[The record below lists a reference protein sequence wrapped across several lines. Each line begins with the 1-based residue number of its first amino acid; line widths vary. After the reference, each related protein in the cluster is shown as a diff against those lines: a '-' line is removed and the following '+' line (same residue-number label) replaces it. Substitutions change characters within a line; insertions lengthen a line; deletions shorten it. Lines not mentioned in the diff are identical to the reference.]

1 MSQPFSLEGKT
12 ALVTG
17 ASSGLGWRF
26 AETLAQ
32 AGASVAVAARRFNL
46 LEELAARIQKQGGRA
61 HPVRVDVTVSGL
73 VENAVAEAEA
83 ELGPI
88 SIVVNCAGVLVQKWL
103 VKVTEADFDYVMDT
117 NLKGSWLVAQATA
130 RRMIETGRQGSIIN
144 IGSIAGVTTMGRLSI
159 YGVSKAAIAQMTK
172 SMALE
177 WARYDINV
185 NAICPGYIETPINA
199 EYWGT
204 DEGRAIIQRLPRRR
218 IGRPEDLDGI
228 LLLLAADGSRFL
240 TGAVIPVDDAQS
252 LVL

>member
-1 MSQPFSLEGKT
+1 MSRPFSLEGKT

-26 AETLAQ
+26 AEALAQ
-32 AGASVAVAARRFNL
+32 AGASVAVAARRIDL
-46 LEELAARIQKQGGRA
+46 LEELAARIREQGGRA
-61 HPVRVDVTVSGL
+61 HPIRIDVTDSGR
-73 VENAVAEAEA
+73 VAEAVMEVETA
-83 ELGPI
+83 LGPI
-88 SIVVNCAGVLVQKWL
+88 SIVVNSAGVLVQKWL
-103 VKVTEADFDYVMDT
+103 AKVTEANFDTVMDT

-130 RRMIETGRQGSIIN
+130 RRMIEAGRRGSIIN
-144 IGSIAGVTTMGRLSI
+144 IGSVAGMTTMGRLGI
-159 YGVSKAAIAQMTK
+159 YGVSKAAIIQMTK

-199 EYWGT
+199 DYWRT

-228 LLLLAADGSRFL
+228 VLLLAGDGSRFL

>member
-1 MSQPFSLEGKT
+1 MSSPISLEGKT

-26 AETLAQ
+26 AEVLAQ
-32 AGASVAVAARRFNL
+32 AGAGVAVAARRFHL
-46 LEELAARIQKQGGRA
+46 LQKLASRIEEQGGRA
-61 HPVRVDVTVSGL
+61 YPVRVDVTDSGR
-73 VENAVAEAEA
+73 VGDAVTEIEA

-88 SIVVNCAGVLVQKWL
+88 SIVVNSAGVLIQEWL
-103 VKVTEADFDYVMDT
+103 AKVTEADFDYVMDT
-117 NLKGSWLVAQATA
+117 NLKGSWLVAQAIA
-130 RRMIETGRQGSIIN
+130 RRMIDGGRRGSIIN
-144 IGSIAGVTTMGRLSI
+144 IGSIAGVTTMGRLGI
-159 YGVSKAAIAQMTK
+159 YGISKAAIVQMTK

-199 EYWGT
+199 DYWRT
-204 DEGRAIIQRLPRRR
+204 DEGRAVIRRLPRRR

-228 LLLLAADGSRFL
+228 LLLLASDASRFL
-240 TGAVIPVDDAQS
+240 TGAIIPVDDAQS